1 MTPWSF
7 DPTRQEVP
15 PWKPTM
21 TEDFIFIDFRR
32 RSCNKSCLACGQDY
46 PQEDDPSITQYDE
59 SNKFQPFDGIHLII
73 HSPDEYPLNHGQSV
87 HLVSWAGNWLTFYPE
102 MFLIDDEIK
111 TWSLKKRNCYLE
123 GEKKLTFFKIYTK
136 NNCEH
141 ECLSFLMSKS
151 CGCVPFYLI
160 RKTKLLFFEI
170 IKINISLLFRIP
182 IECFVRYW
190 QQKLRQRDGTKFSR

>member
-1 MTPWSF
+1 
-7 DPTRQEVP
+7 
-15 PWKPTM
+15 M

-46 PQEDDPSITQYDE
+46 PQEENPSITQYDE
-59 SNKFQPFDGIHLII
+59 SNKFQPFDGIHLIT

-87 HLVSWAGNWLTFYPE
+87 HLAYWTHNYLTFYPE
-102 MFLIDDEIK
+102 MFLIDDEI
-111 TWSLKKRNCYLE
+111 TSWPLAKRNCYLD
-123 GEKKLTFFKIYTK
+123 GEKKMKLFKIYTK

-160 RKTKLLFFEI
+160 RMPVLLFLNHR
-170 IKINISLLFRIP
+170 KNNSLIP
-182 IECFVRYW
+182 
-190 QQKLRQRDGTKFSR
+190 QDLLRAFYAVLATKAALD